1 MTQPKDETIRT
12 MVKDWMYKAELDMK
26 AAETLVVDGPLLHFP
41 ACAHW
46 EQAAEKYL
54 KAYLTSK
61 QVEFPKTH
69 SIQALLDVIK
79 TVDAGLATKLA
90 GAAALTPFGVEMR
103 YPKGDKPPDPK
114 EAQKVKGLA
123 KMVQEEVEKRLE
135 SPNSK
140 L

>member
-1 MTQPKDETIRT
+1 MSAPEKEVIRK
-12 MVKDWMYKAELDMK
+12 MVADWVLKAELDMK
-26 AAETLVVDGPLLHFP
+26 AADTLVKEGPLLHFP

-79 TVDAGLATKLA
+79 KVDAELATKLA
-90 GAAALTPFGVEMR
+90 GTAALTPFGVEMR
-103 YPKGDKPPDPK
+103 YPRGGTPPDPR
-114 EAQKVKGLA
+114 EAQKVRALA
-123 KMVQEEVEKRLE
+123 CQVEEEIKKRL
-135 SPNSK
+135 
-140 L
+140 